1 MDSKAWNAW
10 VDAEEA
16 RRRLEEDPPDNTGLL
31 AADEFDDEYNST
43 TEGGRGSSKT
53 IAGLLAGACAG
64 WARQPNAAGFQ
75 EAMRASKPSR
85 RQRSIIAVLI
95 SEATLDEVLMAHREG
110 AFTWR
115 QLSER
120 MHQRGRYSGKLARY
134 VNMRRSRR

>member
-1 MDSKAWNAW
+1 MDGNTWNAW

-16 RRRLEEDPPDNTGLL
+16 RRQVEEDPPDNTGLL

-43 TEGGRGSSKT
+43 AEGGRGSSKT
-53 IAGLLAGACAG
+53 IAGLLASACAG
-64 WARQPNAAGFQ
+64 WARRPNAAEFH
-75 EAMRASKPSR
+75 EAMRTTKPSR

-95 SEATLDEVLMAHREG
+95 NEATLDEVLMAHREG

-115 QLSER
+115 QLAER
-120 MHQRGRYSGKLARY
+120 MHQQGRYSGTLARY